1 MRQSGGLGWKKPES
15 GVRELKP
22 RGEER
27 RERWR
32 DWQGK
37 QPSLKTH
44 KNSGFLVPWE
54 GMALR
59 CVVCRLLR
67 FPVG

>member
-37 QPSLKTH
+37 QPEST
-44 KNSGFLVPWE
+44 V
-54 GMALR
+54 
-59 CVVCRLLR
+59 
-67 FPVG
+67 